1 MLDFILWLVYL
12 AVGSWLVLGGLFFA
26 YPTVYR
32 LKDQMHEFGWIVKVP
47 LAVMLIIGV
56 TGDIIFNAWAGSI
69 IFREW
74 PQWEFRKKFPFF
86 KVELFTDRMKR
97 HWAGGDK
104 KQIERCRPWR
114 RRANLI
120 HPGHV

>member
-1 MLDFILWLVYL
+1 MDFILWLFYL
-12 AVGSWLVLGGLFFA
+12 AVGSWLILGGLFFA

-56 TGDIIFNAWAGSI
+56 LGDIIFNALIGTP
-69 IFREW
+69 IFREL
-74 PQWEFRKKFPFF
+74 PQWELRRKFPFF
-86 KVELFTDRMKR
+86 KTELFTDRLKR
-97 HWAGGDK
+97 HWYGDSA
-104 KQIERCRPWR
+104 KQKGRAAKWVW
-114 RRANLI
+114 RANKI